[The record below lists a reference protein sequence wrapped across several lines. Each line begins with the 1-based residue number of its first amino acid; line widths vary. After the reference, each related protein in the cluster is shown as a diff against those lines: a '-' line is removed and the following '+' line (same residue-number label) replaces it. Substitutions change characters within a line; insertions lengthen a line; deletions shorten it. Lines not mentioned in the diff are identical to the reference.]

1 VQPKEFVAFMKGK
14 RRKGSGV
21 VAGWVVVGLFNEL
34 NLFCLLLLLWDT
46 ELSLSDSKLRK
57 QHRNEVTN
65 NTLLQSIRE
74 TASAA
79 GGGGSGSAGTTVHPD
94 IKALKAKIKAQQD
107 EMEAL
112 NKFLSR
118 RK

>member
-1 VQPKEFVAFMKGK
+1 MGGF
-14 RRKGSGV
+14 
-21 VAGWVVVGLFNEL
+21 VGLFNEL
-34 NLFCLLLLLWDT
+34 NLSCLLLLLWDT

>member
-1 VQPKEFVAFMKGK
+1 MGWWLVGWLCRVVQCTEPFLFVASSLG
-14 RRKGSGV
+14 
-21 VAGWVVVGLFNEL
+21 
-34 NLFCLLLLLWDT
+34 T